1 MQTKGGGK
9 HDILPVARS
18 RDHAVLYV
26 DDAPR
31 SRCGHVPWRPSD
43 AAEHG
48 GVHGASELRSTQ
60 EKN

>member
-9 HDILPVARS
+9 HDILPVAHS
-18 RDHAVLYV
+18 RDHAVMLV

-31 SRCGHVPWRPSD
+31 SRCGHVPRRPFG

-48 GVHGASELRSTQ
+48 VLFGVENWL
-60 EKN
+60 